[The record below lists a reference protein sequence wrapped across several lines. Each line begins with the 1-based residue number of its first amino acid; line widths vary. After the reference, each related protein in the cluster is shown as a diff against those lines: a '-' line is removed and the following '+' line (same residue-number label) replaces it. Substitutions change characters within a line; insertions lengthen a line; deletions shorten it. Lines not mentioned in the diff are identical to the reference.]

1 MSKVTMIGCDLHDA
15 SLVLRV
21 AVGQEPSVGKRFV
34 GSEVVEMIVW
44 LKEFARRQEAPRIVL
59 AYEASSRGFGLY
71 DQLTE
76 AGIACYVLAPTH
88 LPHTT
93 HRRKNKTDDKD
104 AQMLLDEVRGYVLA
118 GRKLPTVWVP
128 DLATRDDREAVRMRL
143 ELGEQRT
150 RIKNQIRHLAK
161 RNGLCFPAW
170 FTKSGEWSRR
180 SMQWLREVAAGTAG
194 SLAEGARITLLSLL
208 ALYAALSQELK
219 ELDRAILRL
228 ARSQR
233 YAQAFRKLKL
243 MSGVGT
249 LTAMVFLTELGD
261 LARFANRR
269 QLAAYLGLTP
279 AAHESGSQ
287 DDRKGHITRQGSARV
302 RHVLCQAAWA
312 SLRCCQKSRAAYEQI
327 RRGSPKRTKIAIVAI
342 MRRLAIAMWHTARSP
357 DIDVLL
363 EEVDRDRVAASA
375 PAERTEAAA

>member
-1 MSKVTMIGCDLHDA
+1 MIA
-15 SLVLRV
+15 
-21 AVGQEPSVGKRFV
+21 
-34 GSEVVEMIVW
+34 W
-44 LKEFARRQEAPRIVL
+44 LKEFAERHEAPRIVL

-76 AGIACYVLAPTH
+76 AGIECYVLAPTH
-88 LPHTT
+88 LPHTA

-104 AQMLLDEVRGYVLA
+104 AEMLLDEVRGYVLA
-118 GRKLPTVWVP
+118 GRELPQVWVP
-128 DLATRDDREAVRMRL
+128 DLKTRDDREAVRMRL

-161 RNGLCFPAW
+161 RNGVCFPVW

-180 SMQWLREVAAGTAG
+180 SMQWLRDMAADTGA
-194 SLAEGARITLLSLL
+194 LAEGARVTLLSLL

-228 ARSQR
+228 ARSAR

-279 AAHESGSQ
+279 AAHESGAQ

-312 SLRCCQKSRAAYEQI
+312 SLRCSDEARAAYERI

-342 MRRLAIAMWHTARSP
+342 MRRLAIAMWHTARSSEL
-357 DIDVLL
+357 DALL
-363 EEVDRDRVAASA
+363 EEIDRDQSAVSA
-375 PAERTEAAA
+375 PPEERTEAAA

>member
-1 MSKVTMIGCDLHDA
+1 MSKVTMSGCDVHDA

-21 AVGQEPSVGKRFV
+21 AAGQEPSVGKRFV
-34 GSEVVEMIVW
+34 GGEVAEMIAW
-44 LKEFARRQEAPRIVL
+44 LKEFARQHGSTRIVL
-59 AYEASSRGFGLY
+59 AYEASSRGFGLF
-71 DQLTE
+71 DALTD
-76 AGIACYVLAPTH
+76 AGIECYVLAPTH

-104 AQMLLDEVRGYVLA
+104 AEMLLDEVRGYVLA

-128 DLATRDDREAVRMRL
+128 DLKTRDDREAVRMRL

-170 FTKSGEWSRR
+170 FSKSGEWSRR
-180 SMQWLREVAAGTAG
+180 SMQWLRDVAAGTAG
-194 SLAEGARITLLSLL
+194 SLAEGARTTLLTLL
-208 ALYAALSQELK
+208 GLYAVMSQELK
-219 ELDRAILRL
+219 ELEGAILRL
-228 ARSQR
+228 ARTER

-243 MSGVGT
+243 MSGVGR

-279 AAHESGSQ
+279 AAHESGAQ

-312 SLRCCQKSRAAYEQI
+312 SLRCCEKSRAAYEQI
-327 RRGSPKRTKIAIVAI
+327 RRGSSKRTKIAIVAI

-357 DIDVLL
+357 ELDALL
-363 EEVDRDRVAASA
+363 EEVDRDQAAVPAAEERAEAVA
-375 PAERTEAAA
+375 